1 MALRKRAPDSD
12 AGKALRAQFAR
23 NVRQLRTQ
31 RGMTQFELAQS
42 AGLGRSF
49 VSQLESGHFSA
60 TLETVAA
67 LARALGVTPS
77 LLVSARF

>member
-1 MALRKRAPDSD
+1 MGLRKRAPASE
-12 AGKALRAQFAR
+12 AGNALRDQFAH
-23 NVRQLRTQ
+23 NVRRLRTQ
-31 RGMTQFELAQS
+31 RGLTQLELAHS

-77 LLVSARF
+77 LLLSARF

>member
-1 MALRKRAPDSD
+1 
-12 AGKALRAQFAR
+12 
-23 NVRQLRTQ
+23 
-31 RGMTQFELAQS
+31 MTQLELAQA

-67 LARALGVTPS
+67 LSAALGVAPT
-77 LLVSARF
+77 LLLSARASTP